1 MTKPRLTEKDKQ
13 RIENESIVT
22 EQDQRNLRMIKAE
35 VRKQTHPTMERAE
48 KVLDR
53 FEAALPFLER
63 CNKDH
68 NNHTVWLVGLT
79 AAVFLIGVILFF
91 VSKKVEGLI

>member
-1 MTKPRLTEKDKQ
+1 MNKRLTEKEKQ
-13 RIENESIVT
+13 QLENESIVT
-22 EQDQRNLRMIKAE
+22 EQDQRNVRMIKAE
-35 VRKQTHPTMERAE
+35 VHKQTGPTMARAE

-68 NNHTVWLVGLT
+68 NNHTVWLVGLS
-79 AAVFLIGVILFF
+79 AAVFAIGVILFF
-91 VSKKVEGLI
+91 VSKKVQGLI